1 MVFKTSS
8 PLPELSFQGFPSDGL
23 PVIDTNALL
32 EAALYA
38 SWQRDQRVGRRR
50 LAVRW
55 VLWWL
60 WKYGIYVLAVLAMLV
75 LAFFLL
81 YPEAYSSPTAPAN
94 LSVGRNTSASNAVVP
109 VQSNAA
115 SNVQLRI
122 DSQLLEQRARAEPS
136 GSTPEDTPLPYPLK
150 LETQLKIKESTP

>member
-1 MVFKTSS
+1 MVFKASS
-8 PLPELSFQGFPSDGL
+8 PLPELSFQGLPRDGL

-60 WKYGIYVLAVLAMLV
+60 WKYGIYVLAMFAMLV
-75 LAFFLL
+75 LGFFML
-81 YPEAYSSPTAPAN
+81 YPEAYSSPAAPAN
-94 LSVGRNTSASNAVVP
+94 NAP
-109 VQSNAA
+109 DI
-115 SNVQLRI
+115 QLRI
-122 DSQLLEQRARAEPS
+122 DSQLLEQRNRSEPS
-136 GSTPEDTPLPYPLK
+136 ASTPEDTPLLYPLK
-150 LETQLKIKESTP
+150 LETQLKLKETTP

>member
-1 MVFKTSS
+1 MVFKASS
-8 PLPELSFQGFPSDGL
+8 PLHKLSFQGLPRDGL

-50 LAVRW
+50 LAMRW

-75 LAFFLL
+75 AAFFLL
-81 YPEAYSSPTAPAN
+81 YPKAYSSPAAPAATAPD
-94 LSVGRNTSASNAVVP
+94 L
-109 VQSNAA
+109 
-115 SNVQLRI
+115 QLRI
-122 DSQLLEQRARAEPS
+122 ESQLLEQRNPSAPS
-136 GSTPEDTPLPYPLK
+136 GSTPEDTPLLYPLK
-150 LETQLKIKESTP
+150 LETQLKLKETTP

>member
-1 MVFKTSS
+1 MVFKASS
-8 PLPELSFQGFPSDGL
+8 PLPELSFQGLPGDGL

-50 LAVRW
+50 VAMRW

-75 LAFFLL
+75 SAFFLL
-81 YPEAYSSPTAPAN
+81 YPEAYSSPAAPAN
-94 LSVGRNTSASNAVVP
+94 ANVGRKAGASDTLAPVP
-109 VQSNAA
+109 SNAA
-115 SNVQLRI
+115 TDLQLRM
-122 DSQLLEQRARAEPS
+122 DSQLLEQRNRSEPR
-136 GSTPEDTPLPYPLK
+136 GSTPEDTSPLYPLK
-150 LETQLKIKESTP
+150 LETQLKLKETTP

>member
-1 MVFKTSS
+1 MVFKASS
-8 PLPELSFQGFPSDGL
+8 PLHKLSFQGLPRDGL

-50 LAVRW
+50 LAMRW

-75 LAFFLL
+75 AAFFLL
-81 YPEAYSSPTAPAN
+81 YPEAYSSQAAPAN
-94 LSVGRNTSASNAVVP
+94 ANVGRKAGASDTVAPVP
-109 VQSNAA
+109 NIHATEL
-115 SNVQLRI
+115 QLRI
-122 DSQLLEQRARAEPS
+122 ESQLIERRNRSEPR
-136 GSTPEDTPLPYPLK
+136 GSTPEDTSVLYPLK
-150 LETQLKIKESTP
+150 LETQLKIKETTP

>member
-1 MVFKTSS
+1 MVFKASS
-8 PLPELSFQGFPSDGL
+8 PLPELSFQGLPRDGL

-60 WKYGIYVLAVLAMLV
+60 WKYGIYVLAMFAMLV
-75 LAFFLL
+75 LGFFML
-81 YPEAYSSPTAPAN
+81 YPEAYSSPAAPAN
-94 LSVGRNTSASNAVVP
+94 VNVGSKV
-109 VQSNAA
+109 NAA
-115 SNVQLRI
+115 DTLAPVPANNAPDIQLRI
-122 DSQLLEQRARAEPS
+122 DSQLLEQRNRSETSA
-136 GSTPEDTPLPYPLK
+136 STPQDTPLLYPLK
-150 LETQLKIKESTP
+150 LETQLKLKETTP